1 MSRKGTGRLGGP
13 ALAGDSRFLAIL
25 SRPFRRSEWGLLFAI
40 LVVVVLTALLDDR
53 HIYWQELKALF
64 SGGPNPWYE
73 RIPSGV
79 NIIRQT
85 SYLGIVAIGAAIV
98 IIAGGIDLSSGSVI
112 AFSVSICATFMVL
125 MAPEAMKSATPVGL
139 PVIVLA
145 IACTLVIAFLIGSFH
160 AWLITVVGL
169 PPFIA
174 TLATLVGLRS
184 FARAIVENVT
194 AAAWGG
200 KSPQISMVDSQ
211 FRYLATSIWIP
222 VLLFVIL
229 AAAAWLLLSRTVVG
243 RHVY

>member
-1 MSRKGTGRLGGP
+1 MSDKAFPPASLKSTEKAPGP
-13 ALAGDSRFLAIL
+13 GHSL
-25 SRPFRRSEWGLLFAI
+25 RRTFARTEWGLVAAI
-40 LVVVVLTALLDDR
+40 AVVVLLTALLDDQ
-53 HIYWQELKALF
+53 HTYWT
-64 SGGPNPWYE
+64 NP
-73 RIPSGV
+73 RVSLV
-79 NIIRQT
+79 NVFRQT
-85 SYLGIVAIGAAIV
+85 AFLGIYALGAAIV

-200 KSPQISMVDSQ
+200 KSTQISMFDSQ

-222 VLLFVIL
+222 VLLFVVL